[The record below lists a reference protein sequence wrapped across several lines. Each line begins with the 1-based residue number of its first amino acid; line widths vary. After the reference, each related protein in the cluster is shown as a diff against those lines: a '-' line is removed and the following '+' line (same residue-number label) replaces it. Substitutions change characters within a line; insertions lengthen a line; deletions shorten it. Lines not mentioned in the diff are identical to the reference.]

1 MIEKYEEFVA
11 ALSMLDYKESS
22 HTYALW
28 YKHVEHVENG
38 RVVRRLQVYLHQWD
52 FEIREKGDLDYIMT
66 QHYGNSR
73 WCQVDSYE
81 RAFEMILE
89 GENDGT

>member
-22 HTYALW
+22 ETYALW
-28 YKHVEHVENG
+28 YKHVENE
-38 RVVRRLQVYLHQWD
+38 RAVRRLQVFLHQWD
-52 FEIREKGDLDYIMT
+52 FEIREKGDLDYIMIH
-66 QHYGNSR
+66 HYGNSH